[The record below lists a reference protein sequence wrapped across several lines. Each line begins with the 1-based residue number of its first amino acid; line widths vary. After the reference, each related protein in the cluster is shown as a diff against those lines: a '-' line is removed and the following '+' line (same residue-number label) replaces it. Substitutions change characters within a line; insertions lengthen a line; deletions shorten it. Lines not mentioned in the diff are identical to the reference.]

1 MASSVLTSDCW
12 FKLAILSLTPNFFF
26 ITGLEDILVGVVGGV
41 AGWLVCLSPFVTF
54 FSKCKF
60 EKCVSYTENR
70 VLYTVFRV
78 AYTAHFRGF
87 GGDYKI

>member
-1 MASSVLTSDCW
+1 MLGGSVAEPMSW
-12 FKLAILSLTPNFFF
+12 
-26 ITGLEDILVGVVGGV
+26 VGG
-41 AGWLVCLSPFVTF
+41 S

>member
-1 MASSVLTSDCW
+1 MAKRDAVVSLYKSVESGFSQCHY
-12 FKLAILSLTPNFFF
+12 
-26 ITGLEDILVGVVGGV
+26 
-41 AGWLVCLSPFVTF
+41 
-54 FSKCKF
+54 SKCKF
-60 EKCVSYTENR
+60 GKCVSYTENR